1 MFTALYV
8 SKVTLTA
15 LDGERAHRR
24 VEREDM
30 KVAFTVENKMASHG
44 VEDRSV
50 REDTQG
56 NVAGV
61 QVVLQYN
68 KSINKKM
75 AEFTVKKS

>member
-61 QVVLQYN
+61 QVVL
-68 KSINKKM
+68 
-75 AEFTVKKS
+75 